1 MSELYKKYFTFYE
14 QFHTHK
20 YNKLVHIA
28 CIPGIVWS
36 LFGLVNHTVSKVVDL
51 PNSVFTMPSN
61 LIYIAY
67 MIYYHKLGAPQKIL
81 DKTVLFYALVLYNSS
96 KFYLTTSQKYSL
108 YIFAAVQV
116 LSWVFQILS
125 HKIIEKNSPALL
137 SGIKQSVLTAPIFV
151 IEELNRYIPD
161 IRVWYIAL
169 FFGGYITF

>member
-67 MIYYHKLGAPQKIL
+67 MIYYHKLGAPLKIL

-137 SGIKQSVLTAPIFV
+137 SGIKQSFLTAPIFV
-151 IEELNRYIPD
+151 IEELNRYIPN
-161 IRVWYIAL
+161 INFWYIAL